1 MTLARLQRLV
11 RRCEDGI
18 LAAAVLLMV
27 ALAGLQ
33 IVLRIG
39 FDGGI
44 AWIDPALRSL
54 VLWIGMLGAVTASR
68 SGQHIRIDLLTRAV
82 PYRWRQRLQLAA
94 CGFTVA
100 VCVLVAWH
108 SARFVGLELEY
119 PTVAFAGVPT
129 WSVALILP
137 LAFSLIAVRYG
148 LAAIALARGLEP
160 FDEQPPC

>member
-1 MTLARLQRLV
+1 MNLARLQRLV
-11 RRCEDGI
+11 RRCEDGM

-27 ALAGLQ
+27 GLAGVQ

-44 AWIDPALRSL
+44 VWIDPALRSL

-82 PYRWRQRLQLAA
+82 PLRWSRRLQVAA

-100 VCVLVAWH
+100 VCLLVAWH
-108 SARFVGLELEY
+108 SARFVQLELAY

-129 WSVALILP
+129 WSVALVLP
-137 LAFSLIAVRYG
+137 LAFILIAVRYG
-148 LAAIALARGLEP
+148 LATIALVRGHEP
-160 FDEQPPC
+160 FDEQPPW